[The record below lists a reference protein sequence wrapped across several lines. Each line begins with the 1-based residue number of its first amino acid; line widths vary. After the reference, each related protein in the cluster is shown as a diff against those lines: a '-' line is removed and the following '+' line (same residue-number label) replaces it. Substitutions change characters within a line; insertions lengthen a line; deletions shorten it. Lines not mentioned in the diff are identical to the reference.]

1 MLHHT
6 TASHPSKCWL
16 ALQEDGTSNASC
28 ADNSQE
34 SLESLELLSVATVI
48 DKLSLAA
55 TKVGEEDEA
64 EMVSLTGD
72 NDVRDKA
79 VRQTVEENED
89 LKRQNILLEQQLEEK
104 ERRIRVLERLLLSE
118 GKSYRSI
125 SDGKTFSVNTATQV
139 RQ

>member
-1 MLHHT
+1 M
-6 TASHPSKCWL
+6 
-16 ALQEDGTSNASC
+16 
-28 ADNSQE
+28 
-34 SLESLELLSVATVI
+34 ATVI

-72 NDVRDKA
+72 TDVRDKA